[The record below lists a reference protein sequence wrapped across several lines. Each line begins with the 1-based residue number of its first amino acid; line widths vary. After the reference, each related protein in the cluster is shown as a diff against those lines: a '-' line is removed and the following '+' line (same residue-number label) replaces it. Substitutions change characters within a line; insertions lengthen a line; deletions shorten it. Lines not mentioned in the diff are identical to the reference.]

1 MPSGR
6 GLQRAVPQIEP
17 WVNLFALPAWT
28 GDTADQELAV
38 DWYFAG
44 RGPVTPTAIPWTW
57 LNGPLRFRQDSPLN
71 QAAVTKSS
79 GATAYADDATSIDTY
94 GQWSFAT
101 SLLTDSA
108 QDAQN
113 LADQIVTYYTA
124 PRVRCPQLNLT
135 LNRRSQTECWTILER
150 EVGDVITLTGVPAG
164 WPEGANTFVIEGI
177 AHFSTSEIRT
187 VTWAAAPVIGASPDV
202 TGPWF
207 RLGVSTLGGTD
218 VLPY

>member
-6 GLQRAVPQIEP
+6 GLQRAVPQIAP
-17 WVNLFALPAWT
+17 WANLFALPAWT
-28 GDTADQELAV
+28 ADTADHGLAA

-44 RGPVTPTAIPWTW
+44 RGPVTPVPFPWAW
-57 LNGPLRFRQDSPLN
+57 FNGPLRFRQDSPLN
-71 QAAVTKSS
+71 QAAVTKAS
-79 GATAYADDATSIDTY
+79 GATVYAEDSTSIDTY
-94 GQWSFAT
+94 GQWSFVA

-108 QDAQN
+108 QDARN
-113 LADQIVTYYTA
+113 LASQIVTYYTD

-150 EVGDVITLTGVPAG
+150 EVGDVITLTGVPPG

-177 AHFSTSEIRT
+177 AHYSTSEIRS
-187 VTWAAAPVIGASPDV
+187 VTWAAAPVIGTSPDV

-207 RLGVSTLGGTD
+207 RLGVSALGGTD